1 MPTTQNASYSV
12 GLAMSPPP
20 PSDLGSYARS
30 MHQHT
35 KRQMDSIS
43 QAPTSPERRSPSQ
56 SNDRSSGTN
65 SMPNGVSNQRRNP
78 GDYNYQ

>member
-1 MPTTQNASYSV
+1 MSTAQNASYAA

-43 QAPTSPERRSPSQ
+43 QASTSPERGSPSQ

-65 SMPNGVSNQRRNP
+65 SMPNGVSNRRTNP
-78 GDYNYQ
+78 GEYNYQ

>member
-1 MPTTQNASYSV
+1 
-12 GLAMSPPP
+12 MSPPP

-35 KRQMDSIS
+35 KRQMDSIPQFS
-43 QAPTSPERRSPSQ
+43 TSPERRSSPGQ
-56 SNDRSSGTN
+56 SNERSSGTN

>member
-1 MPTTQNASYSV
+1 MSTSQNASYSV

-43 QAPTSPERRSPSQ
+43 QASSSSDRRSPSR
-56 SNDRSSGTN
+56 SNDRSSGTS
-65 SMPNGVSNQRRNP
+65 SMPNGVSNRRANP
-78 GDYNYQ
+78 GEYNYQ